1 MEFDDALMQRAYA
14 VLNVKEL
21 KEDERVIRGIA
32 TTPTP
37 DRIGDI
43 IEPLG
48 VNFKNPMPFLWQH
61 QSDKPIGLVNFD
73 KATRSGI
80 KFEARIPKVTEPG
93 LLKDRVDEAWQS
105 LKYGLVAGA
114 SIGFRPLKDGYE
126 KMEDGG
132 IKFKSVE
139 VMELSAV
146 TIPANQDCT
155 ISLVKSLDQKSRSAE
170 TKVIIRSNTETKS
183 VSTDSSRVRQP
194 RTLIS
199 GFRNAKTLAE
209 QITALENTRA
219 AKAARM
225 EEVIAKGYR

>member
-1 MEFDDALMQRAYA
+1 MAAPVRQAY
-14 VLNVKEL
+14 
-21 KEDERVIRGIA
+21 R
-32 TTPTP
+32 
-37 DRIGDI
+37 
-43 IEPLG
+43 LG
-48 VNFKNPMPFLWQH
+48 QFRQGHSKRH
-61 QSDKPIGLVNFD
+61 QV
-73 KATRSGI
+73 RSA
-80 KFEARIPKVTEPG
+80 KIPKVTEPG

-170 TKVIIRSNTETKS
+170 TKVIIRSNT
-183 VSTDSSRVRQP
+183 VSNTATVRRIQAAYGNR
-194 RTLIS
+194 RTLI
-199 GFRNAKTLAE
+199 
-209 QITALENTRA
+209 
-219 AKAARM
+219 
-225 EEVIAKGYR
+225 